1 MTAFPF
7 NRNLTREISMN
18 SIRFTV
24 FAVSLV
30 VICTI
35 GRLFGMTHGDGE

>member
-1 MTAFPF
+1 
-7 NRNLTREISMN
+7 MN